1 MLLTESDVYRWLLEA
16 VKLKGRVSSNSVI
29 HVSEVVGCLR
39 RSYYHRK
46 KFLSISPANAL
57 KLLGDSLHNAF
68 QEVLRREGYEVEYE
82 VGIQLPQFKL
92 VGHIDAYHPDKGIVL
107 EFKTTN
113 NIPEQ
118 PYETHLKQA
127 SIYKE
132 LVNAKY
138 GYLIYISRN
147 DGKVRVFKI
156 NTNSKGIIKWAIE
169 RAKQLNEALVRSE
182 LPNPEGNT
190 CQWCEF
196 RFNCLK
202 RERYGGSET

>member
-1 MLLTESDVYRWLLEA
+1 MFSLTEHDVYKWLLEA
-16 VKLKGRVSSNSVI
+16 VKLKTRVSSNSVI
-29 HVSEVVGCLR
+29 HVSEVVCCLR
-39 RSYYHRK
+39 RSYYYRK
-46 KFLSISPANAL
+46 RFLSISPANAL

-127 SIYKE
+127 LIYKE
-132 LVNAKY
+132 LVNARH

-147 DGKVRVFKI
+147 DGKVRVFKV
-156 NTNSKGIIKWAIE
+156 NNSNKGIIKWAVE
-169 RAKQLNEALVRSE
+169 RAKQLYESLINDDPPSGE
-182 LPNPEGNT
+182 PNSY

-196 RFNCLK
+196 RLNCLK
-202 RERYGGSET
+202 R

>member
-1 MLLTESDVYRWLLEA
+1 MLSEHDVYRWLLEA
-16 VKLKGRVSSNSVI
+16 VKLKTRVSSNSVI

-39 RSYYHRK
+39 RAYYYRK
-46 KFLSISPANAL
+46 KFLSISPSNAL

-68 QEVLRREGYEVEYE
+68 QEVLRREGYEIEYE

-92 VGHIDAYHPDKGIVL
+92 VGHIDAYHPEKLILL

-113 NIPEQ
+113 NIPEE

-138 GYLIYISRN
+138 GYIVYISRN
-147 DGKVRVFKI
+147 DGRVRVFKV
-156 NTNSKGIIKWAIE
+156 NNSKGIIKWAVE
-169 RAKQLNEALVRSE
+169 RAKQLYESLIRDE
-182 LPNPEGNT
+182 PPTGEPNS

-196 RFNCLK
+196 RLNCLK
-202 RERYGGSET
+202 R

>member
-1 MLLTESDVYRWLLEA
+1 MLSEHDVYRWLLEA
-16 VKLKGRVSSNSVI
+16 VKLKTRVSSNSVI

-39 RSYYHRK
+39 RSYYYRK
-46 KFLSISPANAL
+46 RFLSISPSNAL
-57 KLLGDSLHNAF
+57 KLLDDSLHSAF

-92 VGHIDAYHPDKGIVL
+92 VGHIDAYHPEKSILL

-118 PYETHLKQA
+118 PYETHLRQA

-132 LVNAKY
+132 LVNAKHC
-138 GYLIYISRN
+138 YLIYISRN
-147 DGKVRVFKI
+147 DGRVRVFKV
-156 NTNSKGIIKWAIE
+156 NNSKGIIKWAVE
-169 RAKQLNEALVRSE
+169 RAKQLNEALIRDE
-182 LPNPEGNT
+182 PPNPEGNT

-196 RFNCLK
+196 RLNC
-202 RERYGGSET
+202 RR